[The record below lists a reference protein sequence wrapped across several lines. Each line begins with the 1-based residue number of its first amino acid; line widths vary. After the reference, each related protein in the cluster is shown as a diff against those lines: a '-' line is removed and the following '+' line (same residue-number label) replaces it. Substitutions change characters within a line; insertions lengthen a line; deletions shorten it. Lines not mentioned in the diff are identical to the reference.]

1 MNRVLAAAIA
11 LFILVLAPTLSATP
25 SSHVLILHMQNEADP
40 DPAVHR
46 IPLRHGSTFVT
57 PLGFECVAVIKP
69 RWAGVTCKRPGDKAV
84 MSFSNA
90 NLSLEDSPKVD
101 LVMVDPPEAA
111 MASRWGY

>member
-57 PLGFECVAVIKP
+57 DDAEALTTATL
-69 RWAGVTCKRPGDKAV
+69 VTDAT
-84 MSFSNA
+84 A
-90 NLSLEDSPKVD
+90 
-101 LVMVDPPEAA
+101 DPTTSIDPAA
-111 MASRWGY
+111 